1 MDVCRRLQRVIS
13 KRFHSFFVSYI
24 LKEKARIMQD
34 TEQKKQLN
42 FTSLVSTT
50 HEIPKYKC
58 VSAKNAP
65 YVKWGED
72 NNFPDYL
79 FELFKNSS
87 QMAAII
93 LQMKNYVLGSGI
105 TSNFPL
111 KIVNRKLETF
121 ENFIDKLVFDY
132 LLYGGFSFQIIKNKL
147 GQIAELNHLDFKYIR
162 VDEDETKV
170 FFSKDWSKGRR
181 TPLVYDRWD
190 INSNSSNSV
199 FYFKGFLTR
208 ECYPMPF
215 YISCLTSLE
224 ISTQIGDFHL
234 NNLLNGF
241 SPSCIINF
249 NNGSNISEDVQDEI
263 EDAVK
268 EKFCGTENASRI
280 LLSFNDDMTH
290 KTTFE
295 RLQDDGMIDKYNNLQ
310 QTTEKDIFR
319 AFRMNKLL
327 LGDGSENT
335 GFNKQ
340 AYLESFALYN
350 KSVIEPIQ
358 RELEGVLDISL
369 GKGSVKFNKFELD
382 WGADEDQD
390 TSKLI
395 E

>member
-1 MDVCRRLQRVIS
+1 
-13 KRFHSFFVSYI
+13 
-24 LKEKARIMQD
+24 MQQD
-34 TEQKKQLN
+34 NIKNKTLN
-42 FTSLVSTT
+42 FTKVVSNT

-65 YVKWGED
+65 YVKWGES

-79 FELFKNSS
+79 YELFHNSS

-93 LQMKNYVLGSGI
+93 LQMKNYVLGNGL
-105 TSNFPL
+105 TSNFYL
-111 KIVNRKLETF
+111 KIVNRKMDTF

-132 LLYGGFSFQIIKNKL
+132 LLYGGFAFQIIKNKL
-147 GQIAELNHLDFKYIR
+147 GQIAELNHLDFKYVR

-170 FFSKDWSKGRR
+170 FYSKDWSKGRR

-208 ECYPMPF
+208 ECYPEPF

-224 ISTQIGDFHL
+224 ISTQIGTFHL

-241 SPSCIINF
+241 NPSSIINF
-249 NNGSNISEDVQDEI
+249 NNGANLSEDVQDEI
-263 EDAVK
+263 ETAVTK
-268 EKFCGTENASRI
+268 KFCGTENNSKI
-280 LLSFNDDMTH
+280 LLSFNDDITH

-295 RLQDDGMIDKYNNLQ
+295 RLPDDGSIDKYNNLIV
-310 QTTEKDIFR
+310 TTEKDILR

-327 LGDGSENT
+327 LGDGSEST

-340 AYLESFALYN
+340 SYLESFALYN
-350 KSVIEPIQ
+350 KTVIQPIQ
-358 RELEGVLDISL
+358 TEIEQVINSVLGDGALQFSEFVLDWS
-369 GKGSVKFNKFELD
+369 
-382 WGADEDQD
+382 ADEDQD
-390 TSKLI
+390 TSKII

>member
-1 MDVCRRLQRVIS
+1 
-13 KRFHSFFVSYI
+13 
-24 LKEKARIMQD
+24 MQD

-93 LQMKNYVLGSGI
+93 LQMKNYVLGNGL
-105 TSNFPL
+105 TSDFYL
-111 KIVNRKLETF
+111 KVVNRKLETF

-132 LLYGGFSFQIIKNKL
+132 LLYGGFAFQIIKNKL

-190 INSNSSNSV
+190 VNSNSSNSV
-199 FYFKGFLTR
+199 FYYKGHLTR

-263 EDAVK
+263 EEAVK
-268 EKFCGTENASRI
+268 EKFCGTENASKI
-280 LLSFNDDMTH
+280 LLSFNDDLTH

-295 RLQDDGMIDKYNNLQ
+295 RLADDGMIDKYNNLQ

-327 LGDGSENT
+327 LGDGSDNT

-358 RELEGVLDISL
+358 RELENVLSIPL
-369 GKGSVKFNKFELD
+369 GEGSVKFSKFELD
-382 WGADEDQD
+382 WESDEDEN
-390 TSKLI
+390 TSDIIK
-395 E
+395 

>member
-1 MDVCRRLQRVIS
+1 
-13 KRFHSFFVSYI
+13 
-24 LKEKARIMQD
+24 MQD

-93 LQMKNYVLGSGI
+93 LQMKNYVLGNGL
-105 TSNFPL
+105 TSDFYL

-132 LLYGGFSFQIIKNKL
+132 LLYGGFAFQIIKNKL

-190 INSNSSNSV
+190 VNSNSSNSV
-199 FYFKGFLTR
+199 FYYKGQLTR

-263 EDAVK
+263 EEAVK

-280 LLSFNDDMTH
+280 LLSFNDDLTH

-295 RLQDDGMIDKYNNLQ
+295 RLADDGMIDKYNNLQ

-327 LGDGSENT
+327 LGDGSDNT

-358 RELEGVLDISL
+358 REIEGVLDISL
-369 GKGSVKFNKFELD
+369 GEGSVTFSKFELD

-390 TSKLI
+390 TSKII

>member
-1 MDVCRRLQRVIS
+1 
-13 KRFHSFFVSYI
+13 
-24 LKEKARIMQD
+24 MQD

-42 FTSLVSTT
+42 FTSLVSTK

-132 LLYGGFSFQIIKNKL
+132 LLYNGFAFQIIKNKL

-170 FFSKDWSKGRR
+170 FFSKDWGKGRR
-181 TPLVYDRWD
+181 VPIVYDRWGV
-190 INSNSSNSV
+190 NSNSSNSV

-241 SPSCIINF
+241 TPSVIINF
-249 NNGSNISEDVQDEI
+249 NSGSSLSEDVMDEI
-263 EDAVK
+263 ENSVK
-268 EKFCGTENASRI
+268 EKFCGTENSSKI
-280 LLSFNDDMTH
+280 LLSFNDDQTH
-290 KTTFE
+290 ATTFE
-295 RLQDDGMIDKYNNLQ
+295 RLQDDGVVDKYNNLQ

-327 LGDGSENT
+327 LGDSSENT
-335 GFNKQ
+335 GFNKVS
-340 AYLESFALYN
+340 YLESFALYN

-358 RELEGVLDISL
+358 RELENVINVPL
-369 GKGSVKFNKFELD
+369 GEGSVKFSKFELD
-382 WGADEDQD
+382 WGADEDGD
-390 TSKLI
+390 TSNIIK
-395 E
+395 

>member
-1 MDVCRRLQRVIS
+1 
-13 KRFHSFFVSYI
+13 
-24 LKEKARIMQD
+24 MQD

-93 LQMKNYVLGSGI
+93 LQMKNYVLGNGI
-105 TSNFPL
+105 TSNFYL

-199 FYFKGFLTR
+199 FYFKGQLTR

-268 EKFCGTENASRI
+268 EKFCGTENASKI
-280 LLSFNDDMTH
+280 LLSFNDDLTH

-295 RLQDDGMIDKYNNLQ
+295 RLADDGMIDKYNNLQ

-327 LGDGSENT
+327 LGDGSDNT

-358 RELEGVLDISL
+358 REIEGVLDISL
-369 GKGSVKFNKFELD
+369 GEGSIKFNKFELD

-390 TSKLI
+390 TSKII

>member
-1 MDVCRRLQRVIS
+1 
-13 KRFHSFFVSYI
+13 
-24 LKEKARIMQD
+24 MQD

-93 LQMKNYVLGSGI
+93 LQMKNYVLGNGL
-105 TSNFPL
+105 TSNFHL

-132 LLYGGFSFQIIKNKL
+132 LLYGGFAFQIIKNKL
-147 GQIAELNHLDFKYIR
+147 NQIAELNHLDFKYIR

-170 FFSKDWSKGRR
+170 FFSKDWGKGRR

-190 INSNSSNSV
+190 INSDSSNSV
-199 FYFKGFLTR
+199 FYFKGQLTR

-268 EKFCGTENASRI
+268 EKFCGTENASKI
-280 LLSFNDDMTH
+280 LLSFNDDLTH

-295 RLQDDGMIDKYNNLQ
+295 RLADDGMIDKYNNLQ

-327 LGDGSENT
+327 LGDGSDNT

-358 RELEGVLDISL
+358 REIEGVLDISL

-390 TSKLI
+390 TSKII

>member
-1 MDVCRRLQRVIS
+1 
-13 KRFHSFFVSYI
+13 
-24 LKEKARIMQD
+24 MQNKD
-34 TEQKKQLN
+34 KNKTLN
-42 FTSLVSTT
+42 FTKVVSTT

-65 YVKWGED
+65 YVKFGED
-72 NNFPDYL
+72 NLFPDYL
-79 FELFKNSS
+79 YELFHNSS
-87 QMAAII
+87 QMASII
-93 LQMKNYVLGSGI
+93 LQMKNYVLGNGL
-105 TSNFPL
+105 TSNFYL

-132 LLYGGFSFQIIKNKL
+132 LLYGGFAFQIIKNKL

-181 TPLVYDRWD
+181 TPLVYDKWD
-190 INSNSSNSV
+190 VNSNSSNSV

-268 EKFCGTENASRI
+268 EKFCGTENASKI
-280 LLSFNDDMTH
+280 LLSFNDDLTH

-295 RLQDDGMIDKYNNLQ
+295 RLADDGMIDKYNNLQ

-327 LGDGSENT
+327 LGDGSDNT

-358 RELEGVLDISL
+358 REIEGVLDISL

-382 WGADEDQD
+382 WGADEDEN
-390 TSKLI
+390 TSDIIK
-395 E
+395 

>member
-1 MDVCRRLQRVIS
+1 
-13 KRFHSFFVSYI
+13 
-24 LKEKARIMQD
+24 MQD

-93 LQMKNYVLGSGI
+93 LQMKNYVLGNGL
-105 TSNFPL
+105 TSNFYL

-132 LLYGGFSFQIIKNKL
+132 LLYGGFAFQIIKNKL
-147 GQIAELNHLDFKYIR
+147 NQIAELNHLDFKYIR

-181 TPLVYDRWD
+181 TPLVYDKWD
-190 INSNSSNSV
+190 VNSNSSNSV
-199 FYFKGFLTR
+199 FYYKGQLTR

-268 EKFCGTENASRI
+268 EKFCGTENASKI
-280 LLSFNDDMTH
+280 LLSFNDDLTH

-295 RLQDDGMIDKYNNLQ
+295 RLADDGMIDKYNNLQ

-327 LGDGSENT
+327 LGDGSDNT

-358 RELEGVLDISL
+358 REIEGVLDISL

-382 WGADEDQD
+382 WGADEDEN
-390 TSKLI
+390 TSKII

>member
-1 MDVCRRLQRVIS
+1 
-13 KRFHSFFVSYI
+13 
-24 LKEKARIMQD
+24 MQD

-87 QMAAII
+87 QMASII
-93 LQMKNYVLGSGI
+93 LQMKNYVLGNGI
-105 TSNFPL
+105 TSNFYL

-132 LLYGGFSFQIIKNKL
+132 LLYGGFAFQIIKNKL

-181 TPLVYDRWD
+181 TPLVYDKWD
-190 INSNSSNSV
+190 VNSNSSNSV

-263 EDAVK
+263 EEAVK

-280 LLSFNDDMTH
+280 LLSFNDDLTH

-295 RLQDDGMIDKYNNLQ
+295 RLADDGMIDKYNNLQ

-327 LGDGSENT
+327 LGDGSDNT

-358 RELEGVLDISL
+358 REIEGVLDISL
-369 GKGSVKFNKFELD
+369 GKESVKFNKFELD

-390 TSKLI
+390 TSKII

>member
-1 MDVCRRLQRVIS
+1 
-13 KRFHSFFVSYI
+13 
-24 LKEKARIMQD
+24 MQD

-105 TSNFPL
+105 TSNFYL

-132 LLYGGFSFQIIKNKL
+132 LLYGGFAFQIIKNKL

-181 TPLVYDRWD
+181 TPLVYDKWD
-190 INSNSSNSV
+190 VNSNSSNSV
-199 FYFKGFLTR
+199 FYYKGQLTR

-268 EKFCGTENASRI
+268 EKFCGTENASKI
-280 LLSFNDDMTH
+280 LLSFNDDLTH

-295 RLQDDGMIDKYNNLQ
+295 RLADDGMIDKYNNLQ

-327 LGDGSENT
+327 LGDGSDNT

-358 RELEGVLDISL
+358 REIEGVLDISL

-382 WGADEDQD
+382 WSADEDQD
-390 TSKLI
+390 TSKII

>member
-1 MDVCRRLQRVIS
+1 
-13 KRFHSFFVSYI
+13 
-24 LKEKARIMQD
+24 MQD

-65 YVKWGED
+65 YVKFGED

-87 QMAAII
+87 QMASII
-93 LQMKNYVLGSGI
+93 LQMKNYVLGNGI
-105 TSNFPL
+105 TSNFHL

-132 LLYGGFSFQIIKNKL
+132 LLYGGFAFQIIKNKL
-147 GQIAELNHLDFKYIR
+147 GQIAELNHLDFKYVR

-170 FFSKDWSKGRR
+170 FYSKDWSKGRR

-263 EDAVK
+263 EEAVK

-280 LLSFNDDMTH
+280 LLSFNDDLTH

-295 RLQDDGMIDKYNNLQ
+295 RLADDGMIDKYNNLQ

-327 LGDGSENT
+327 LGDGSDNT

-358 RELEGVLDISL
+358 REIEGVLDISL

-382 WGADEDQD
+382 WSADEDQD
-390 TSKLI
+390 TSKII

>member
-1 MDVCRRLQRVIS
+1 
-13 KRFHSFFVSYI
+13 
-24 LKEKARIMQD
+24 MQD

-93 LQMKNYVLGSGI
+93 LQMKNYVLGNGI
-105 TSNFPL
+105 TSNFYL

-132 LLYGGFSFQIIKNKL
+132 LLYGGFAFQIIKNKL

-181 TPLVYDRWD
+181 TPLVYDKWD
-190 INSNSSNSV
+190 VNSNSSNSV
-199 FYFKGFLTR
+199 FYYKGQLTR

-268 EKFCGTENASRI
+268 EKFCGTENASKI

-327 LGDGSENT
+327 LGDSSENT
-335 GFNKQ
+335 GFNKVS
-340 AYLESFALYN
+340 YLEAFALYN

-358 RELEGVLDISL
+358 REIEGVLDISL

-382 WGADEDQD
+382 WGADEDEN

>member
-1 MDVCRRLQRVIS
+1 
-13 KRFHSFFVSYI
+13 
-24 LKEKARIMQD
+24 MQD

-93 LQMKNYVLGSGI
+93 LQMKNYVLGNGI
-105 TSNFPL
+105 TSNFYL

-132 LLYGGFSFQIIKNKL
+132 LLYGGFAFQIIKNKL
-147 GQIAELNHLDFKYIR
+147 NQIAELNHIDFKYIR

-190 INSNSSNSV
+190 VNSNSSNSV
-199 FYFKGFLTR
+199 FYYKGQLTR

-268 EKFCGTENASRI
+268 EKFCGTENASKI
-280 LLSFNDDMTH
+280 LLSFNDDLTH

-295 RLQDDGMIDKYNNLQ
+295 RLADDGMIDKYNNLQ

-327 LGDGSENT
+327 LGDGSDNT

-358 RELEGVLDISL
+358 REIEGVLDISL

-390 TSKLI
+390 TSKII

>member
-1 MDVCRRLQRVIS
+1 
-13 KRFHSFFVSYI
+13 
-24 LKEKARIMQD
+24 MQD

-93 LQMKNYVLGSGI
+93 LQMKNYVLGNGI
-105 TSNFPL
+105 TSNFYL
-111 KIVNRKLETF
+111 KVVNRKLETF

-132 LLYGGFSFQIIKNKL
+132 LLYGGFAFQIIKNKL
-147 GQIAELNHLDFKYIR
+147 NQIAELNHLDFKYIR

-181 TPLVYDRWD
+181 TPLVYDKWD
-190 INSNSSNSV
+190 VNSNSSNSV
-199 FYFKGFLTR
+199 FYYKGQLTR

-268 EKFCGTENASRI
+268 EKFCGTENASKI
-280 LLSFNDDMTH
+280 LLSFNDDLTH

-295 RLQDDGMIDKYNNLQ
+295 RLADDGMIDKYNNLQ

-327 LGDGSENT
+327 LGDGSDNT

-358 RELEGVLDISL
+358 REIEGVLDISL

-382 WGADEDQD
+382 WGADEDEN
-390 TSKLI
+390 TSKII

>member
-1 MDVCRRLQRVIS
+1 
-13 KRFHSFFVSYI
+13 
-24 LKEKARIMQD
+24 MQNKD
-34 TEQKKQLN
+34 KNKTLN
-42 FTSLVSTT
+42 FTKVVSTT

-72 NNFPDYL
+72 NLFPDYL
-79 FELFKNSS
+79 YELFHNSS

-93 LQMKNYVLGSGI
+93 LQMKNYVLGNGI
-105 TSNFPL
+105 SSNFHL

-132 LLYGGFSFQIIKNKL
+132 LLYGGFAFQIIKNKL

-190 INSNSSNSV
+190 VNSNSSNSV
-199 FYFKGFLTR
+199 FYYKGHLTR

-263 EDAVK
+263 EEAVK
-268 EKFCGTENASRI
+268 EKFCGTENASKI
-280 LLSFNDDMTH
+280 LLSFNDDLTH

-295 RLQDDGMIDKYNNLQ
+295 RLADDGMIDKYNNLQ

-327 LGDGSENT
+327 LGDSSENT

-358 RELEGVLDISL
+358 RELENVLSIPL
-369 GKGSVKFNKFELD
+369 GEGSVKFSKFELD
-382 WGADEDQD
+382 WESDEDEN
-390 TSKLI
+390 TSDIIK
-395 E
+395 

>member
-1 MDVCRRLQRVIS
+1 
-13 KRFHSFFVSYI
+13 
-24 LKEKARIMQD
+24 MQD

-93 LQMKNYVLGSGI
+93 LQMKNYVLGNGL
-105 TSNFPL
+105 TSNFHL

-132 LLYGGFSFQIIKNKL
+132 LLYGGFAFQIIKNKL
-147 GQIAELNHLDFKYIR
+147 NQIAELNHLDFKYIR

-199 FYFKGFLTR
+199 FYFKGQLTR

-280 LLSFNDDMTH
+280 LLSFNDDLTH

-295 RLQDDGMIDKYNNLQ
+295 RLADDGMIDKYNNLQ

-327 LGDGSENT
+327 LGDSSENT
-335 GFNKQ
+335 GFNKVS
-340 AYLESFALYN
+340 YLESFALYN

-390 TSKLI
+390 TSKII